1 MGQFVAAHNSR
12 GTFRRKTIP
21 GAFTLGRGGDWIR
34 RYVSD
39 AEEITNFVTRRQCLY
54 VTLEYSSEAWLAEIL
69 FMSVCAVVGLN
80 AQRIRK
86 QLRAWE
92 QAVAVAS
99 AVNSQS

>member
-21 GAFTLGRGGDWIR
+21 GAFTPRAAVMAFVT
-34 RYVSD
+34 VSV

-54 VTLEYSSEAWLAEIL
+54 VTLEYSSEVWLAEIL
-69 FMSVCAVVGLN
+69 FMSVCAVLGLN

-92 QAVAVAS
+92 QAAAVAS